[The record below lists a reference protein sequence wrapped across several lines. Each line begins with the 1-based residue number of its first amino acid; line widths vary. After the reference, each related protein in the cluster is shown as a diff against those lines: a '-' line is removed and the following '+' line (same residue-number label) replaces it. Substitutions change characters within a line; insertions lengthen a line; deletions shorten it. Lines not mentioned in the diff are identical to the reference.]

1 MGKCWFFFF
10 SFFLLVI
17 TKRIGRTTSV
27 RKVTGRSLFRRLSQ
41 GILDGSEYGTWS
53 VYKDNENSCPFQLGV
68 LVLACEWFDRRTDQF
83 GRKANLGNGRSV
95 SLDMRWDRGFKF
107 QLALFLSILRFISG
121 KQTGNGLQRLERLE
135 YAKMG
140 QIYVKLV
147 NLIVLII
154 FNLLSR

>member
-1 MGKCWFFFF
+1 MTD
-10 SFFLLVI
+10 LNTEL
-17 TKRIGRTTSV
+17 
-27 RKVTGRSLFRRLSQ
+27 
-41 GILDGSEYGTWS
+41 TWS

-68 LVLACEWFDRRTDQF
+68 LVLACEWFDRSTDQF

-107 QLALFLSILRFISG
+107 QLALFLSLYCASFRENKPETDYRDS
-121 KQTGNGLQRLERLE
+121 RLE